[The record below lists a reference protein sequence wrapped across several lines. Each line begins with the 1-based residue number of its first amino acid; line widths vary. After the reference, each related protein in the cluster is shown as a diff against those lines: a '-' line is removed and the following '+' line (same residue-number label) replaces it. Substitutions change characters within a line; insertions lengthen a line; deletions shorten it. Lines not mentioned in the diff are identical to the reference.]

1 MLMAILAF
9 LAGFALSGTA
19 AYYSIIGLMAIFPGA
34 KIPIIVMGVS
44 LEFAKLVAA
53 SWIYRN
59 WRKSPMLI
67 KGYMTAAVVVLMF
80 ITSMGIFGFLSK
92 SHLEHSL
99 TAGAETRAQIQT
111 LDSQIAAADG
121 RVDFI
126 ARQIKSID
134 DSMNKYI
141 EMGYVTKALDQLKK
155 FEADRKALEVERQA
169 AESEAL
175 ALKSKRNELEVDIK
189 KVEVEVGP
197 LRYIAELI
205 YGEANA
211 PSHFDETVRWVIIM
225 LVAVFDPLAIALL
238 LAGNISLLQRVK
250 PEPEFKILTKTGADE
265 VDLEDIATPK
275 KVDDDAEIVYT
286 ANNEPVQP
294 MVVDEEDDWHK
305 NREGWYQ
312 R

>member
-1 MLMAILAF
+1 MAILAF

-34 KIPIIVMGVS
+34 KIPIIVMGIT

-59 WRKSPMLI
+59 WRKSPILI
-67 KGYMTAAVVVLMF
+67 KGYMTFAVVILMF

-111 LDSQIAAADG
+111 LDSQIAAADR

-134 DSMNKYI
+134 DSMEKYI

-155 FEADRKALEVERQA
+155 FEADRNALEVERQA
-169 AESEAL
+169 AETQVLE
-175 ALKSKRNELEVDIK
+175 LKSKRNALEVDIK

-197 LRYIAELI
+197 LRYIAELV
-205 YGEANA
+205 YGEVNA
-211 PSHFDETVRWVIIM
+211 PSHFDETVRWVIIL

-265 VDLEDIATPK
+265 VDLEEIYTPK
-275 KVDDDAEIVYT
+275 KVDDGAEIVYT